1 MCLFGI
7 SFLSN
12 QKHLLGDVSEAFL
25 NTQRSNQ
32 EEWTIDSE
40 TLGRFWLLELLQQKE
55 SKIFN

>member
-12 QKHLLGDVSEAFL
+12 QKHLLADVSEAFL
-25 NTQRSNQ
+25 NAQRSNQ
-32 EEWTIDSE
+32 EKWTIDSE